1 MNVYEKLNQARIDFM
16 ATGAKMSGNNK
27 FAGYTYFELA
37 DILPV
42 VNRLAGAIGFV
53 CEVSFRPE
61 LAELVFRN
69 TEKPEEVIRFT
80 SPMSTAALK
89 GCHEV
94 QNLGAVE
101 TYIKRYLYQNCFEIV
116 ESDALNMTHGKAE
129 PEKKAPPAAAPNPL
143 AVRAGEL
150 AKQAGLSDA
159 EKAAIFKD
167 CGGSLEAVI
176 KKIEAVINV
185 NVDKEATEGGLF

>member
-1 MNVYEKLNQARIDFM
+1 MNVYEKLNRARIEFQD
-16 ATGAKMSGNNK
+16 TRPKMSGNNK
-27 FAGYTYFELA
+27 FAGYSYFELS

-42 VNRLAGAIGFV
+42 VNRLAVEIGFT
-53 CEVSFRPE
+53 CDVSFYLTE
-61 LAELVFRN
+61 AVLWFRN
-69 TEKPEEVIRFT
+69 TEKPEEVIRFN

-129 PEKKAPPAAAPNPL
+129 SEKKAPPAAAPNPL